1 MATSAPDD
9 ESADALQGSGAEVV
23 ATLLENHRRF
33 LDFLTARVGDRALAE
48 EILQD
53 AFVRGIE
60 RADAVRTNESAVAW
74 FFRLLRNAVIDHQR
88 RAASPIRSAGELL
101 PELDRAAEDPANTTD
116 VCRCIL
122 GLAGTLKPEYADALQ
137 RVDVEGRS
145 VQDYAAEVGITAN
158 NASVRLFRAREALK
172 RRVHATCRTC
182 ATHGCLDCTCGH
194 TCA

>member
-1 MATSAPDD
+1 MTGSASD
-9 ESADALQGSGAEVV
+9 EEIAEALQGSSAEVV

-60 RADAVRTNESAVAW
+60 RADTVRSNESAVAW

-101 PELDRAAEDPANTTD
+101 PELERAAEDPASAAE

-122 GLAGTLKPEYADALQ
+122 GLAGTLKPEYAAVLQ

-145 VQDYAAEVGITAN
+145 VQDFAADVGITAN

-172 RRVHATCRTC
+172 KRVDATCRTC
-182 ATHGCLDCTCGH
+182 ATHGCLDCTCGP

>member
-1 MATSAPDD
+1 MTHPATNDD
-9 ESADALQGSGAEVV
+9 AGDALRGSSAEVV

-33 LDFLTARVGDRALAE
+33 LDFLERRLGSRALAE

-60 RADAVRTNESAVAW
+60 CADSVRSNESAVAW

-88 RAASPIRSAGELL
+88 RAASPIRAAVELL
-101 PELDRAAEDPANTTD
+101 PEFERAAEDPASAAE

-122 GLAGTLKPEYADALQ
+122 GLAGTLKPEYAAALQ

-145 VQDYAAEVGITAN
+145 VQDFAAEAGITAN

-172 RRVHATCRTC
+172 QRVEATCRTC
-182 ATHGCLDCTCGH
+182 ATHGCLDCS
-194 TCA
+194 CAPPGA